1 MSKSTDQKALLLDM
15 AKRRRWKVYEY
26 TVRTEGGRRILKA
39 QGTGFYRPGTT
50 LHFQSRRTSRRTIT
64 PYVVIDRRL
73 IYVPPRRNKNRS

>member
-1 MSKSTDQKALLLDM
+1 MSKSTDHKALLLDM

-50 LHFQSRRTSRRTIT
+50 LHFQSRRAIT